1 MIAAIVAVLTVLAIG
16 SGLVLGTGIALL
28 RTEKRPLA
36 RKLLIFG
43 TPVYVICITVILW
56 LNLR

>member
-1 MIAAIVAVLTVLAIG
+1 MIAVIVAVLAVLAIG
-16 SGLVLGTGIALL
+16 SGLVLGTGIAML
-28 RTEKRPLA
+28 RTEKRQLG

-43 TPVYVICITVILW
+43 TPVYVVCIAVILW